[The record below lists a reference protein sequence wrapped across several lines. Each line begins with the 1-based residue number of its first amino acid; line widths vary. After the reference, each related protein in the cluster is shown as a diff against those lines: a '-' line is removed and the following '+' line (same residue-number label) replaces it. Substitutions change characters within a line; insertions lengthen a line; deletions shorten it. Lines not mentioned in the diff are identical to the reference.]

1 LQILDE
7 GESQMEESFTL
18 LIKLW
23 PILLGFIML
32 VIVLAQ
38 MHSKIGVLEEKV
50 RTLFEL
56 FNREKDKQ

>member
-1 LQILDE
+1 MLFDWR
-7 GESQMEESFTL
+7 STMAESFEL
-18 LIKLW
+18 LIQLW
-23 PILLGFIML
+23 PILLGFITL

-56 FNREKDKQ
+56 YNKEK